1 MKSIKNHFS
10 LVIALLSILFSIQVF
25 IIVDRS
31 IEAYKNKLAD
41 NYSVVV
47 VAQVKIENEKIKL
60 LNLLIDDVS
69 ELSPDSVIKR
79 LNTKMD
85 KKNIELLKVTLPKF
99 YKLKLTHFPSPQEI
113 DQLTKTLLRNNSI
126 TKVENFSHNHDNT
139 YKLLLLFKDV
149 ISVFSVTVFIVT
161 ILLILKELRI
171 WQFMHNERMS
181 IMGLFGAPIWLRSAV
196 LFRLAMV
203 DAVIASILTF
213 ILFTYLS
220 TSQWIDKQ
228 FDNIGID
235 VVVFDNVVDFSILF
249 GVAMLLSVLL
259 ASLIVIGHK
268 EEV

>member
-10 LVIALLSILFSIQVF
+10 LVVALLGILFSIQVF
-25 IIVDRS
+25 TIVDRS
-31 IEAYKNKLAD
+31 ITSYKDKLAS
-41 NYSVVV
+41 NYSVVIV
-47 VAQVKIENEKIKL
+47 SQLKIQNEKIKAL
-60 LNLLIDDVS
+60 DSIIADVS
-69 ELSPDSVIKR
+69 ELNPDSVIKR

-99 YKLKLTHFPSPQEI
+99 YKLKLTHFPNPQEI
-113 DQLTKTLLRNNSI
+113 DKLTKVLLRNTSI
-126 TKVENFSHNHDNT
+126 TKVESFSHNHDNT

-149 ISVFSVTVFIVT
+149 ISVFAISIFIVT

-181 IMGLFGAPIWLRSAV
+181 IMGLFGAPIWLSSAV
-196 LFRLAMV
+196 LFRVAIV
-203 DAVIASILTF
+203 DAIIASILTF

-220 TSQWIDKQ
+220 SSQWILQ
-228 FDNIGID
+228 QFENIGIEVVIFDNII
-235 VVVFDNVVDFSILF
+235 DFSILA
-249 GVAMLLSVLL
+249 GVAMLVSILL